1 MENSAIQ
8 LKRKLAIFPLL
19 LTSFFVHAQVKDIG
33 SVLSQWNSY
42 LKGSSEQIFLFVTI
56 ICVLVGVFQLIIVY
70 PKFTGGDQHS
80 AAAFLKHGGGLI
92 LVVVLLNL
100 FRIII

>member
-1 MENSAIQ
+1 MKNSAIK

-19 LTSFFVHAQVKDIG
+19 LTSVFMNAQMKDIG
-33 SVLSQWNSY
+33 SVMSQWNSY

-80 AAAFLKHGGGLI
+80 ASAFLKHGGGLI

-100 FRIII
+100 FRVLL